1 MNTEE
6 VTNKDEIN
14 VDGTI
19 KDTNIEIVKTLEKNN
34 PKDTDKNTYT
44 VDIRNK
50 GEYVARGVTVEEK
63 IDKNGEILKDT
74 VKVLNSKGEDV
85 TKKITDLK
93 IEKDM
98 ITFTIDNIGKN
109 ENYKL
114 VYDVK
119 YNEIEKTEEMVSV
132 TKVKA
137 KNSKE
142 EIIVTK
148 NKIDVTVKETKL
160 EIEKTVEKKEVRAG
174 EKNTYIITLK
184 NIGKYDAKDVIIED
198 KLIGNAKYIENSVK
212 IENNDNLEIEQLGN
226 GRFKIK
232 VLPKEKIIIIRYEVE
247 YLKQEEDSIVTNKV
261 EAKGSNTDKVYPK
274 EKEGVKV
281 KVVGVK
287 DLIQKILPKAGER
300 SKLIY
305 IILAIIILMPS
316 IILRR
321 EYIQAKKRQ
330 NMRRNRKR

>member
-148 NKIDVTVKETKL
+148 NKIDATVKETKL

-232 VLPKEKIIIIRYEVE
+232 VLPKEKSIIIRYEVE

-321 EYIQAKKRQ
+321 EYIQAKKGQ
-330 NMRRNRKR
+330 NIRRNRKR

>member
-1 MNTEE
+1 
-6 VTNKDEIN
+6 
-14 VDGTI
+14 
-19 KDTNIEIVKTLEKNN
+19 
-34 PKDTDKNTYT
+34 
-44 VDIRNK
+44 
-50 GEYVARGVTVEEK
+50 
-63 IDKNGEILKDT
+63 
-74 VKVLNSKGEDV
+74 
-85 TKKITDLK
+85 
-93 IEKDM
+93 M

-148 NKIDVTVKETKL
+148 NKIDATVKETKL

-174 EKNTYIITLK
+174 EKNTYIVTLR
-184 NIGKYDAKDVIIED
+184 NIGKYDAKDVEIED
-198 KLIGNAKYIENSVK
+198 ILEGNAKYVESSVK
-212 IENNDNLEIEQLGN
+212 LEDNNNLDIKHLGN
-226 GRFKIK
+226 ARFKIS
-232 VLPKEKIIIIRYEVE
+232 VLPKGAEVRERYDVE
-247 YLKQEEDSIVTNKV
+247 YTKQEEDSVVTNKV
-261 EAKGSNTDKVYPK
+261 KAKGSNTDKVYPK

-316 IILRR
+316 IILRI